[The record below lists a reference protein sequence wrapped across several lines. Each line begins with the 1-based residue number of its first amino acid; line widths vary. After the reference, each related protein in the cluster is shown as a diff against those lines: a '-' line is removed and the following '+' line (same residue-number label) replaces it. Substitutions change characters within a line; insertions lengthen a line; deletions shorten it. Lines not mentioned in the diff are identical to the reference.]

1 MSNPF
6 GSSNL
11 FSGAADNTSA
21 ASYAPPLGL
30 RQRHSTANG
39 INANN
44 NNGNLVG
51 ARGGDENANPNN
63 SASHRGNMQTA
74 YGKWGSM
81 SKVPAPPRASLSSTA
96 GKFAA
101 AAGRSATAQQQQR
114 QQLPTEGRNVGTG
127 TASHQAIVSTNER
140 VDVDLSLWVV
150 GYGYRRE
157 ADFRALYHRLERCGV
172 ITARRGGLPCFGESR
187 SNGDNAD
194 NGSNWVAVRYESAL
208 CAQKA
213 LCQHGSFV
221 SLGGSTMVMGV
232 MPLSESDAAAKLGI
246 NFDGSASREV
256 VTLSGSYNRRRQHEL
271 RSEADI
277 MLHEGERGGDG
288 TTEYEV
294 ASSLDSLCGKVLA
307 WFFMWDT
314 QA

>member
-11 FSGAADNTSA
+11 FSGAADNASA

-30 RQRHSTANG
+30 RQRHSAA
-39 INANN
+39 NANA

-51 ARGGDENANPNN
+51 ARGGDENANPN
-63 SASHRGNMQTA
+63 SASHHGNMQTA

-81 SKVPAPPRASLSSTA
+81 SKVPAPPRVSLSSA
-96 GKFAA
+96 GKFTA

-114 QQLPTEGRNVGTG
+114 QQLPTEGRNVGT
-127 TASHQAIVSTNER
+127 ASHQALVPTNER
-140 VDVDLSLWVV
+140 VEVDLSLWVV
-150 GYGYRRE
+150 GYGYRSE
-157 ADFRALYHRLERCGV
+157 AHFRALYQRLERCGV
-172 ITARRGGLPCFGESR
+172 ITARRGGLPCFGESK
-187 SNGDNAD
+187 SNHDNAD

-213 LCQHGSFV
+213 LCQHGNFV

-246 NFDGSASREV
+246 NFDGSASREI

-288 TTEYEV
+288 TTDNEV